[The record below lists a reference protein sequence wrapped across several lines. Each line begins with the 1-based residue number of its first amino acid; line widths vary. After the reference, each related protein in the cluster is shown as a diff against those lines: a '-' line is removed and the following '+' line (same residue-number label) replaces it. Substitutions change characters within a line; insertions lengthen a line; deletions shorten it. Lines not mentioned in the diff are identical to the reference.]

1 MNQVSQHILS
11 IYHFSVLLRD
21 TLEYTLVKDAYNVQA
36 YEQRKKAFKMT
47 LEEKSPLRNFIDTN
61 GETGKTIETKIRE
74 FIEDVYDDN
83 STILRPS
90 TEGLRVDHAQH
101 LKIYDYV
108 VGLHETMTD
117 IVRGFLKYAKDNNM
131 LEDEVV
137 RIVADDERLYRSLVF
152 MTVMTDVD
160 KTFLEFNKAMR
171 ETKGQPSP
179 QSNYIIGD
187 LKKLIGF
194 LNFQKQHSLVRDTP
208 FNDMVDASFKV
219 LEYIEGKRELPTRAL
234 SEEEKATYKGKLTAD
249 GKRYLTFPEIF
260 KENREII
267 NKVVASSEETW
278 RKAYTP
284 IINALMASTAAHKA
298 EDGKEPSGNA

>member
-1 MNQVSQHILS
+1 MS
-11 IYHFSVLLRD
+11 
-21 TLEYTLVKDAYNVQA
+21 
-36 YEQRKKAFKMT
+36 
-47 LEEKSPLRNFIDTN
+47 
-61 GETGKTIETKIRE
+61 
-74 FIEDVYDDN
+74 
-83 STILRPS
+83 
-90 TEGLRVDHAQH
+90 
-101 LKIYDYV
+101 
-108 VGLHETMTD
+108 D
-117 IVRGFLKYAKDNNM
+117 IVRGYLKYAKDNQQ
-131 LEDEVV
+131 LEDDVV
-137 RIVADDERLYRSLVF
+137 RVVADDERLYRSLVF